1 MKAVIMAGGEGTRLR
16 PLTLGSPK
24 PMLPL
29 LGRPVL
35 EHLIGLLKSHGVTDL
50 IITLGHQPQAVM
62 DYFGDGTDFGVQ
74 LTYVLEEEPLGTA
87 GSVAHCGANL
97 GGEDFLVLSGDCV
110 CDLDLGRLAAFHR
123 ERGAI
128 ATLALTRHQ
137 APLEYGMVVTRPDG
151 RVERFVEKPAW
162 GQVVSDLV
170 NTGIYVLSPAA
181 LERAPKGRA
190 WDFGRDLFP
199 ALLAEDAPLYGCPL
213 EGYWRDMGDCGDYLG
228 CVCDALGG
236 KVKLDPG
243 LPLRAPGIW
252 ADQPVPEGVALVPPC
267 WIGPQVRLEPGC
279 LIGPHVVLDRGAW
292 VGEKAM
298 VQRSV
303 LLEGA
308 GVGPHATLYGAILD
322 RNSTAR
328 RGAVL
333 NEGAVLGENA
343 LAEEG
348 AQLLERVK
356 LWPGQRAEAGCR
368 LTRSVTSGS
377 QKGSLRFGDGGT
389 IQGVLGEDLGPEA
402 LLTLGSILGTE
413 GPVGLG
419 CSNTPAGRMLAR
431 AAAAGISAAGGMSRT
446 GELDCPVQWAWA
458 AGKEKL
464 AITLFV
470 EAEGEGAVYLHFFD
484 SRGLPPD
491 RVWERKLEHAMAQ
504 GELRRVRAERVTE
517 PQRLELSARLW
528 AETVAHQAA
537 LGRPFLRR
545 PTVGVA
551 RDTSEDRALG
561 LVLKAL
567 GCQVEDRWR
576 PGIPAFSAGH
586 GGFRLTAQDE
596 KGVLLDSGQLL
607 TLVTLIEMENGG
619 GKVAVPAGGSAA
631 VDLVAAGY
639 GGTVLRL
646 DRDGEE
652 AQGLYASLPWL
663 WAAPSAAARICARM
677 GTSGQKLEA
686 LMAKTPRFHAWRREV
701 PLLSDR
707 GRVMQAL
714 AGDRARPGSGEGLRV
729 RTGNGWVYLTPLA
742 RRQALRILAEG
753 PDLELAAE
761 LCDFFAQRAIQAD
774 RESCAQSTQGETKK

>member
-1 MKAVIMAGGEGTRLR
+1 MKAVIMAGGEGKRLR
-16 PLTLGSPK
+16 PLTLGNPK
-24 PMLPL
+24 PMVPL

-35 EHLIGLLKSHGVTDL
+35 EHLIRLLKDYGVTDL
-50 IITLGHQPQAVM
+50 TVTLGHQPQAVM
-62 DYFGDGTDFGVQ
+62 DYFGDGTKFGVR
-74 LTYVLEEEPLGTA
+74 LTYFVEEEPLGTA
-87 GSVAHCGANL
+87 GSVAHCAAAL
-97 GGEDFLVLSGDCV
+97 GGEDFFVLSGDCV
-110 CDLDLGRLAAFHR
+110 CDLDLGRLAAFHK
-123 ERGAI
+123 ERGAV
-128 ATLALTRHQ
+128 ATLGLYRHPT
-137 APLEYGMVVTRPDG
+137 PLEYGMVVTRSDG
-151 RVERFVEKPAW
+151 RVEEFVEKPAW

-181 LERAPKGRA
+181 LERVPKERS

-199 ALLAEDAPLYGCPL
+199 ALLQADAPLYGCPL
-213 EGYWRDMGDCGDYLG
+213 EGYWRDMGDCGDYLE

-243 LPLRAPGIW
+243 LPLQAPGIW
-252 ADQPVPEGVALVPPC
+252 AAQPVPEGVALVPPC
-267 WIGPQVRLEPGC
+267 WIASQVRLEPGC
-279 LIGPHVVLDRGAW
+279 LIGPHVVLEQGTW

-308 GVGPHATLYGAILD
+308 GAGAHATLYGAILG
-322 RNSTAR
+322 RNATVR

-333 NEGAVLGENA
+333 NEGAVLGENS

-348 AQLLERVK
+348 SQLLERVK

-368 LTRSVTSGS
+368 LARTVTSGS

-402 LLTLGSILGTE
+402 LMALGSVLGTE

-419 CSNTPAGRMLAR
+419 CSDTPAGRMLAR
-431 AAAAGISAAGGMSRT
+431 AAAAGVSAAGGQVLT

-458 AGKEKL
+458 AGKEGL
-464 AITLFV
+464 TVTLFV
-470 EAEGEGAVYLHFFD
+470 EAEGEGPVYLHLFD
-484 SRGLPPD
+484 CRGLPLG
-491 RVWERKLEHAMAQ
+491 RAWERKLEQAMAQ
-504 GELRRVRAERVTE
+504 GELRRVRAGQVTD
-517 PQRLELSARLW
+517 PQRLELSALLW
-528 AETVAHQAA
+528 AETVAHQAS

-545 PTVGVA
+545 LTVGVG
-551 RDTSEDRALG
+551 RDTPEDRALG
-561 LVLKAL
+561 MALKAL
-567 GCQVEDRWR
+567 GCQVEEQWR

-596 KGVLLDSGQLL
+596 KGALLDSGQLL

-652 AQGLYASLPWL
+652 ARELYASLPWL
-663 WAAPSAAARICARM
+663 WSAPSAAVRICARM
-677 GTSGQKLEA
+677 GTAGQKLEA
-686 LMAKTPRFHAWRREV
+686 LMTKTPRFHSWRREV

-729 RTGNGWVYLTPLA
+729 RTGSGWVYLTPLA
-742 RRQALRILAEG
+742 RRQALRVLAEG

-761 LCDFFAQRAIQAD
+761 LCDSFAQRAIQAD
-774 RESCAQSTQGETKK
+774 RDICEHPAQGEGTK